1 MSLPIN
7 FASRLFSKAVLC
19 ASALILNGCGTL
31 NKMTENFEAKWAK
44 SDKELF
50 NELTGEEVRAASIE
64 NQLAALERDVATN
77 NCDSAL
83 NRRDGL
89 GETAVPSRDARIF
102 IANCD
107 LKENSIDRANE
118 QFELLLTQAR
128 DAAVLEGL
136 GVVAVRL
143 QNFDLAAGYLN
154 EAIMLDTERWRSW
167 NALGVALDVQ
177 GAPEEAAEAFQ
188 KAAAL
193 NPNSPAPY
201 NNLGVLHMKQKQ
213 YVDAIS
219 AFNEALAIDP
229 DLEAADNNYRIALA
243 LNGDY
248 ENALAGAS
256 EAQLAQ
262 FLNNAGVAASARG
275 DLPSA
280 KKFLKAALNESPT
293 FYATAYENLIRLPDS
308 AGE

>member
-1 MSLPIN
+1 
-7 FASRLFSKAVLC
+7 
-19 ASALILNGCGTL
+19 
-31 NKMTENFEAKWAK
+31 
-44 SDKELF
+44 
-50 NELTGEEVRAASIE
+50 
-64 NQLAALERDVATN
+64 
-77 NCDSAL
+77 
-83 NRRDGL
+83 GL
-89 GETAVPSRDARIF
+89 GETTILSREARIF

-107 LKENSIDRANE
+107 LKENSIELANE
-118 QFELLLTQAR
+118 QFETLLTEAR

-143 QNFDLAAGYLN
+143 QNYDLAAGYLN

-177 GAPEEAAEAFQ
+177 GAPEEAAEAFG
-188 KAAAL
+188 KAATL
-193 NPNSPAPY
+193 NPRSAAPF
-201 NNLGVLHMKQKQ
+201 NNLGVLYMKQKQ

-229 DLEAADNNYRIALA
+229 ELEAADNNYRIALA

-293 FYATAYENLIRLPDS
+293 FYATAYENLIRLPNS